1 MTAIMQID
9 TLGKRYGLLPSEV
22 LKRSDTFDLY
32 IMDAALSFEQYHHKK
47 AMNNGKEPIQDY
59 ITQEQLVQIAQRAD
73 EQYGKLKDN
82 SK

>member
-1 MTAIMQID
+1 MQID